1 MSETP
6 SSLNFVAPPRVKLV
20 RILVASAAAAVLAL
34 GLFDRFR
41 TDQSETKR
49 TAQAAIPA
57 VKVIALSPAHP
68 TSTLSLPGDVE
79 AYYVAPVYARVTGY
93 LHRWYVD
100 IGAHVKKGQIIADVD
115 APDLDQQVEAAR
127 SNLRLAIAN
136 EDLAAIEDKRYLAL
150 QKENA
155 IAQELVDEKVGTY
168 KADIAATQSA
178 QATLNQLL
186 AEESFKQIVAPF
198 DGIVTSRSTDVG
210 ALITVGLPTETPLF
224 TIADEH
230 RLRIYVHVPQNQS
243 AAIRPGATA
252 AFVVPQYPNKIF
264 HAVLVTTAQAI
275 DAASG
280 TLNLEF
286 EAENPG
292 GELITGEYA
301 DMRIIVAGTAGA
313 VAVPASALL
322 FGNQGMTVATI
333 DARNHV
339 VIKPITVGLDNGSTV
354 EVTNGLSAKDR
365 VVDNPPDSLRND
377 DVVRVVNNAQE

>member
-6 SSLNFVAPPRVKLV
+6 STLGFVAPAHLKLA
-20 RILVASAAAAVLAL
+20 RILVACIAAAILAI

-41 TDQSETKR
+41 TDQSEKKR
-49 TAQAAIPA
+49 TAEAAIPA
-57 VKVIALSPAHP
+57 VKVITLSPALP
-68 TSTLSLPGDVE
+68 TSTLSLPGDIE

-93 LHRWYVD
+93 LRHWYVD
-100 IGAHVKKGQIIADVD
+100 IGARVKKGEIIADVD
-115 APDLDQQVEAAR
+115 APDLDQQLDAAR

-178 QATLNQLL
+178 RATLNQLL
-186 AEESFKQIVAPF
+186 AEDSFKQIVAPF
-198 DGIVTSRSTDVG
+198 DGIVTTRSTDVG

-230 RLRIYVHVPQNQS
+230 RLRIYVHVPQNES
-243 AAIRPGATA
+243 AAIRPGTTAT
-252 AFVVPQYPNKIF
+252 FVVPQYPNKTF

-275 DAASG
+275 DAPSG

-286 EAENPG
+286 EAQNPDG
-292 GELITGEYA
+292 TLITGEYA
-301 DMRIIVAGTAGA
+301 DMRIIVSGTAGA
-313 VAVPASALL
+313 VTVPASALM

-333 DARNHV
+333 NARSHV
-339 VIKPITVGLDNGSTV
+339 VIKSVTVGLDNGSTV
-354 EVTNGLSAKDR
+354 EVTNGISTKDR

-377 DVVRVVNNAQE
+377 DVVRLVNNAQ